1 MEGRPVPLRVALVD
15 LDWRGLDVFRTAL
28 AVALREAGGE
38 PRAGAE
44 AEVRL
49 VVAEGPDSPS
59 FHWARLAGVP
69 RAGEVARLGEVVV
82 DTVVVSAAS
91 PRAGHAAR
99 LAAALGA
106 LVVALPAPEAASQ
119 SAGVSS

>member
-1 MEGRPVPLRVALVD
+1 MDGRPVPLRLALVD

-38 PRAGAE
+38 PQAAVE
-44 AEVRL
+44 ADVRL
-49 VVAEGPDSPS
+49 VVTEGPDSPA

-69 RAGEVARLGEVVV
+69 RSGEVARLGEVVV

-91 PRAGHAAR
+91 PRAGQAAR

-106 LVVALPAPEAASQ
+106 VVVALPAAQAASQ
-119 SAGVSS
+119 RAGVSS